1 MAVHWDRVVEELVR
15 SIEPNSTDLEVS
27 KEISQNIRYLCE
39 DDKRNE
45 ASLFRDYYRKL
56 NRFLEM
62 NCTDEET
69 RNDDQLP
76 DKIGRWQHGLKALTK
91 YGLNLISSPNH
102 KVYHR
107 IKLTSPYFVYNVKK
121 KCTGG
126 EDFLVA
132 MGYERQPNSNEFHYK
147 GKSARELGKVVVEIV
162 AIAEVLDMLL
172 EESQR
177 LKEWGKTYS
186 LSSAFYTAFKTAM
199 LIVGGGSFGQE
210 RATHGDSS
218 GTAPLH
224 SGRSPFAQ

>member
-107 IKLTSPYFVYNVKK
+107 IKVS
-121 KCTGG
+121 
-126 EDFLVA
+126 
-132 MGYERQPNSNEFHYK
+132 R
-147 GKSARELGKVVVEIV
+147 
-162 AIAEVLDMLL
+162 
-172 EESQR
+172 
-177 LKEWGKTYS
+177 
-186 LSSAFYTAFKTAM
+186 
-199 LIVGGGSFGQE
+199 
-210 RATHGDSS
+210 
-218 GTAPLH
+218 
-224 SGRSPFAQ
+224 